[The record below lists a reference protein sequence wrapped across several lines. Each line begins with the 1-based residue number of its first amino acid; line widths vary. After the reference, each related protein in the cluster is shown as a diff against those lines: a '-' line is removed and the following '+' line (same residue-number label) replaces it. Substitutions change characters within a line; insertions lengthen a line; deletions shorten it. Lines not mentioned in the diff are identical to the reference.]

1 MAIIMKS
8 TYRSAWI
15 KAALLHT
22 TLLFTLVFSV
32 QAQSAPPEG
41 YNFLPYGEAVAKAR
55 VEGKPVFLYFGR
67 YGCSTCRKMHK
78 EVFSDKEIKQR
89 YNSHYIL
96 AYVDTESGNRI
107 TLPNGERITDMQF
120 ATRSR
125 ILGTPTF
132 VFKQPDETKLLSF
145 AGFKTIE
152 RMKQYDEYING
163 GHHKTTRF
171 KAYKAAQ

>member
-1 MAIIMKS
+1 MKNSYKIRWPKTVLQSVAILFGF
-8 TYRSAWI
+8 T
-15 KAALLHT
+15 
-22 TLLFTLVFSV
+22 LFTQV
-32 QAQSAPPEG
+32 QAAPPEG
-41 YNFLPYGEAVAKAR
+41 YNFLSYGEAMVKAR
-55 VEGKPVFLYFGR
+55 EESKPVFLYYGR

-78 EVFSDKEIKQR
+78 EVFSNKEIEQR
-89 YNSHYIL
+89 YNNHYIL

-132 VFKQPDETKLLSF
+132 IFKNPDETELLNF
-145 AGFKTIE
+145 AGFRTIE
-152 RMKQYDEYING
+152 RMKQYDDYING
-163 GHHKTTRF
+163 GHHKTTSF